1 MDGRFGPSHD
11 RVALTAR
18 EREEIDR
25 LEIEL
30 AAIRRVRRSSP
41 VPMGVRGRLLAVC
54 LLLRR
59 TAMWLLPIAS
69 IGMLAVVS
77 TSLLGATAF
86 ALAWLVGFAALMI
99 EVRSWTRRI
108 GRRWLP

>member
-18 EREEIDR
+18 EQEAIDR
-25 LEIEL
+25 IEVEL
-30 AAIRRVRRSSP
+30 ASLRRVRRSSP
-41 VPMGVRGRLLAVC
+41 VPMGVRARLLSLC

-59 TAMWLLPIAS
+59 TAIWLLPIGG
-69 IGMLAVVS
+69 IGMIAVVS

-86 ALAWLVGFAALMI
+86 ALVWMVGFAALVI
-99 EVRSWTRRI
+99 EIRSWTRRI
-108 GRRWLP
+108 ARRWTA

>member
-1 MDGRFGPSHD
+1 MDPRFGPSHD

-25 LEIEL
+25 IEVEL
-30 AAIRRVRRSSP
+30 ASTRRVRRSSP
-41 VPMGVRGRLLAVC
+41 VPMGVRARLLVLC

-59 TAMWLLPIAS
+59 TAIWLLPIGS
-69 IGMLAVVS
+69 IGMLAVLS

-86 ALAWLVGFAALMI
+86 ALAWMVGFAALVI
-99 EVRSWTRRI
+99 ELRSWARRVV
-108 GRRWLP
+108 RRWPA